1 MAPDA
6 HGSSYPLFVWAYW
19 ANCPSERGIKKCVN
33 ASDLFTPCCTG
44 FQSVTDSE
52 IFIRERPLQR
62 IQQARGC
69 ADISQ
74 HLLSFSLFCTEI
86 SHRVEWVYKPFLDF
100 LWCFWCNNLLGTWGR
115 DEQRSQREG
124 YLFPFQSEG
133 AFSRTSKRI
142 EAKVLQLLM
151 RVLKNK
157 SVIWPN
163 LTFIMEFRS
172 YPKVKGRFCAHIW
185 QTFFP
190 SCISSASHHH
200 KQNKEQHWSWTNR
213 VVLFASYIQ
222 TLQQKQNALTFS
234 YACALNMSV
243 TAFGFYWQKVCLK

>member
-1 MAPDA
+1 MHACGPEEWGWLGCPKSASIGLLANNNFITVNESPLMDTAHRIPYLFEFTGLIAPVRG
-6 HGSSYPLFVWAYW
+6 GSKNVWMHLIFLPRVALGSNQW
-19 ANCPSERGIKKCVN
+19 Q
-33 ASDLFTPCCTG
+33 T
-44 FQSVTDSE
+44 E

-62 IQQARGC
+62 IQQTRGC

-100 LWCFWCNNLLGTWGR
+100 LWCFWCNNLLGTRGR
-115 DEQRSQREG
+115 AEQRSQREG

-157 SVIWPN
+157 SVIRPN
-163 LTFIMEFRS
+163 LTFIMEFWS
-172 YPKVKGRFCAHIW
+172 YPKVKGRFCAHI
-185 QTFFP
+185 
-190 SCISSASHHH
+190 
-200 KQNKEQHWSWTNR
+200 
-213 VVLFASYIQ
+213 
-222 TLQQKQNALTFS
+222 
-234 YACALNMSV
+234 
-243 TAFGFYWQKVCLK
+243 